1 MNSVVVT
8 RSEDT
13 WVQSAREDVGCLCVQ
28 DTRTTFVVVVV
39 VVVCLMCG
47 LEMVLVS

>member
-13 WVQSAREDVGCLCVQ
+13 WVQSARENVGCLCVQ

-39 VVVCLMCG
+39 VCFMCG
-47 LEMVLVS
+47 LEMVLVC